1 MWTTILAVL
10 GALVGLWKKYLS
22 TEALYW
28 RQKLDQE
35 KQKGKQDV
43 EAERLES
50 TYKRI
55 DKEPPKTDPDDL
67 SKDLTEKFQPRPPA
81 PPKP

>member
-1 MWTTILAVL
+1 MWTTIIAVL

-50 TYKRI
+50 TYRRI
-55 DKEPPKTDPDDL
+55 DKEPPKTDAAEL
-67 SKDLTEKFQPRPPA
+67 SKDLTDKFKPPPA
-81 PPKP
+81 SKP

>member
-1 MWTTILAVL
+1 MWTTIIAVI

-43 EAERLES
+43 EAERLNS
-50 TYKRI
+50 TYRRI
-55 DKEPPKTDPDDL
+55 DKEPPITNAKDL
-67 SKDLTEKFQPRPPA
+67 AKDLTDKFKPPA
-81 PPKP
+81 PPKS